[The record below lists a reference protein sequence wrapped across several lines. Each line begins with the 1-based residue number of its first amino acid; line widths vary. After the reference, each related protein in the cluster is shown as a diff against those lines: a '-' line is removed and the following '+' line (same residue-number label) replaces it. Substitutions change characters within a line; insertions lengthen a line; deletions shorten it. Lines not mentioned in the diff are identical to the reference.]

1 VSKRQTA
8 KDFAQGMA
16 ALLAPLG
23 PLRVRALFGGYGLY
37 LEERIFAITGWGRL
51 WFKVD
56 AETRQ
61 RFLAAGGKAFVYPGS
76 RGPVEMSYCTPPP
89 EALESFERLVPWA
102 ELALQAAAR
111 AAAAK
116 NPSRSRCASPH
127 PRS

>member
-1 VSKRQTA
+1 MSERQAA
-8 KDFAQGMA
+8 KDFAQAMV

-56 AETRQ
+56 AETRP
-61 RFLAAGGKAFVYPGS
+61 RFLAAGGEPFVYPGS
-76 RGPVEMSYCTPPP
+76 RGSVVMSYCTPPP
-89 EALESFERLVPWA
+89 EALESFERLSPWA

-111 AAAAK
+111 AAAGK
-116 NPSRSRCASPH
+116 K
-127 PRS
+127 PRRR